1 MKKYPRIVSFKEGIS
16 VVVPNRANFNIKS
29 SRSLSPTLIPS
40 QWSIY
45 NKPSTAA
52 SAPAP
57 APSMGKAVA
66 AAPES
71 ETAPLA
77 ALLTE
82 LAVEPAALVAAETPL
97 LILLEALL
105 TAPLPLLLVC
115 EALLDPDE
123 VAPAGKTVVRVKV
136 SVSSWSLGSSSK
148 SVEVVV

>member
-1 MKKYPRIVSFKEGIS
+1 
-16 VVVPNRANFNIKS
+16 
-29 SRSLSPTLIPS
+29 
-40 QWSIY
+40 
-45 NKPSTAA
+45 
-52 SAPAP
+52 
-57 APSMGKAVA
+57 MGKAVA
-66 AAPES
+66 TAPES

-82 LAVEPAALVAAETPL
+82 LAAEPAALVAAEAPL

-105 TAPLPLLLVC
+105 TAPLPLLVVC
-115 EALLDPDE
+115 EALLLPPDE

>member
-1 MKKYPRIVSFKEGIS
+1 
-16 VVVPNRANFNIKS
+16 
-29 SRSLSPTLIPS
+29 
-40 QWSIY
+40 
-45 NKPSTAA
+45 
-52 SAPAP
+52 
-57 APSMGKAVA
+57 MGKAVA

-82 LAVEPAALVAAETPL
+82 LAAELAALVAAEAPL
-97 LILLEALL
+97 LMLLEALL
-105 TAPLPLLLVC
+105 SAPPLLVC

>member
-1 MKKYPRIVSFKEGIS
+1 
-16 VVVPNRANFNIKS
+16 
-29 SRSLSPTLIPS
+29 
-40 QWSIY
+40 
-45 NKPSTAA
+45 
-52 SAPAP
+52 
-57 APSMGKAVA
+57 MGKAVA

-82 LAVEPAALVAAETPL
+82 LAAEPAALVAAEAPL

-105 TAPLPLLLVC
+105 TAPLPLLVVC
-115 EALLDPDE
+115 EALFDPD